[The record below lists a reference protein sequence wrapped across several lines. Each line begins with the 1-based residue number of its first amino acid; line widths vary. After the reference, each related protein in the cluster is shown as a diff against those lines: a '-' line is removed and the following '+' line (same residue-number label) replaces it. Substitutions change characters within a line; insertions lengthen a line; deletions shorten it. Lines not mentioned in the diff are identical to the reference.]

1 MAKVG
6 IPGAL
11 ERRHLV
17 EKELAAVQAQRIADA
32 YLADDRLVE
41 AVDFLGK
48 LEGSEGLKGLR
59 VRAVEEG
66 DAFLLRG
73 VAAAMGERPG
83 REEWQALAASASAL
97 GKLRY
102 AEEAQRQSERG
113 EG

>member
-1 MAKVG
+1 MARSG

-17 EKELAAVQAQRIADA
+17 EKDLAPAHAQRIADA
-32 YLADDRLVE
+32 YLAEDRRLE

-48 LEGSEGLKGLR
+48 VDPADGLQELR
-59 VRAVEEG
+59 AQAVEEG
-66 DAFLLRG
+66 DVFLLRG
-73 VAAAMGERPG
+73 VAQAMGERPS
-83 REEWQALAASASAL
+83 REEWQALAESASTL

-102 AEEAQRQSERG
+102 AEEARRQAERG

>member
-1 MAKVG
+1 MAKSG

-17 EKELAAVQAQRIADA
+17 EKDLAAAQAQRIADA
-32 YLADDRLVE
+32 YLAADRHVE

-48 LEGSEGLKGLR
+48 LEDADALR
-59 VRAVEEG
+59 DLRARAVEAG
-66 DAFLLRG
+66 DAFLLRD
-73 VAAAMGERPG
+73 VASAMGERPA
-83 REEWQALAASASAL
+83 REEWKALAEAASAQ

-102 AEEAQRQSERG
+102 AEEARRQAERG